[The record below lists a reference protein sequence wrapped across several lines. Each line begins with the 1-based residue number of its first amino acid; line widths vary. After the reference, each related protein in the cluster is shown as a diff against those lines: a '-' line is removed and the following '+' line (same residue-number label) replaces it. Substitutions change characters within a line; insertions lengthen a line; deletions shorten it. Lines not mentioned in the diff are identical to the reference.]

1 MRLKTSLKSG
11 NLKVIQVL
19 YIIKNYLKNL
29 GTAAIE
35 LLNYKS
41 SYKTILSAIMISV
54 EADKKSIGM
63 FHSRLIL

>member
-1 MRLKTSLKSG
+1 M
-11 NLKVIQVL
+11 IQVL
-19 YIIKNYLKNL
+19 YIMKNYLKNL
-29 GTAAIE
+29 GTVAIE